1 MELINVLA
9 ALSLWELI
17 QRGWD
22 VLLRDFHWFIAK
34 PLDIALLQ
42 RSLEAA
48 ILVGVLSGVVGSLV
62 VVRGMSFFADA
73 LSHSILPGVAIMY
86 QRSRAGDV
94 PDIPG
99 VGNANPLLWG
109 ALGAGLVSTF
119 LIGFLTRHERLRSDT
134 AIGIVFAGMFAL
146 GIAMVSRVESYAG
159 DLTHIL
165 FGQILGV
172 GPQDLNIIIGF
183 SVVVV
188 LIVIIFYKEFMLI
201 SFDPL
206 LATTLRLPTEFFRY
220 LLLLLIATTIVV
232 SLQIVGISLML
243 ALLITPA
250 ATASLITHRLHWMMI
265 LAALIGSACSIIG
278 FYASYHLDVA
288 TGPAIVLAATGI
300 FGFVFLEQAIQNQ
313 ARRELYRLR
322 QAPEKS
328 STKG

>member
-1 MELINVLA
+1 LEIVNVLA

-17 QRGWD
+17 RRGWD
-22 VLLRDFHWFIAK
+22 VLIRDYHWFIAK
-34 PLDIALLQ
+34 PLDIALLE

-48 ILVGVLSGVVGSLV
+48 IIVGIVSGVVGSLV

-73 LSHSILPGVAIMY
+73 LSHTILPGVAIMY
-86 QRSRAGDV
+86 QRSRAGNL
-94 PDIPG
+94 PDLPG
-99 VGNANPLLWG
+99 GSEANPLLWG
-109 ALGAGLVSTF
+109 ALGAGIFSTL

-146 GIAMVSRVESYAG
+146 GIAMVSRVENYSG

-172 GPQDLNIIIGF
+172 GRQDLNIIIVF
-183 SVVVV
+183 SGIVL
-188 LIVIIFYKEFMLI
+188 LIVAVFYKEFMLI

-206 LATTLRLPTEFFRY
+206 LAKTLRLPTEFFRY

-250 ATASLITHRLHWMMI
+250 ATASLITHRLHWMMM
-265 LAALIGSACSIIG
+265 LAALIGAACSIVG

-300 FGFVFLEQAIQNQ
+300 FGFVFAEQSLQNW
-313 ARRELYRLR
+313 ARRSLNRWRE
-322 QAPEKS
+322 S
-328 STKG
+328 

>member
-1 MELINVLA
+1 
-9 ALSLWELI
+9 
-17 QRGWD
+17 
-22 VLLRDFHWFIAK
+22 
-34 PLDIALLQ
+34 
-42 RSLEAA
+42 
-48 ILVGVLSGVVGSLV
+48 
-62 VVRGMSFFADA
+62 
-73 LSHSILPGVAIMY
+73 
-86 QRSRAGDV
+86 
-94 PDIPG
+94 
-99 VGNANPLLWG
+99 
-109 ALGAGLVSTF
+109 
-119 LIGFLTRHERLRSDT
+119 
-134 AIGIVFAGMFAL
+134 
-146 GIAMVSRVESYAG
+146 MVSRVESYAG

-288 TGPAIVLAATGI
+288 TGPAIVLTATGI
-300 FGFVFLEQAIQNQ
+300 FGFVFLEQAIQTQ
-313 ARRELYRLR
+313 LRLGFYRLR
-322 QAPEKS
+322 QWRGTE
-328 STKG
+328 G

>member
-1 MELINVLA
+1 MELINGLA
-9 ALSLWELI
+9 TLSLWELF
-17 QRGWD
+17 QRGWH
-22 VLLRDFHWFIAK
+22 VLLRDYYWFITK
-34 PLDIALLQ
+34 PLDIGLLE

-73 LSHSILPGVAIMY
+73 LAHSILPGVAIMY

-94 PDIPG
+94 PDLPG
-99 VGNANPLLWG
+99 VRDANPLLWG
-109 ALGAGLVSTF
+109 ALGAGVFSTF

-183 SVVVV
+183 SVVVL
-188 LIVIIFYKEFMLI
+188 LIVVVFYKEFMLI

-206 LATTLRLPTEFFRY
+206 LAKTLRLPTEFFRY

-250 ATASLITHRLHWMMI
+250 ATASLITHRLHWMMLI
-265 LAALIGSACSIIG
+265 AALIGSACSIIG

-300 FGFVFLEQAIQNQ
+300 FGFVFIEQSIQRQ
-313 ARRELYRLR
+313 VGLGIARLR
-322 QAPEKS
+322 QWRGATPQD
-328 STKG
+328 